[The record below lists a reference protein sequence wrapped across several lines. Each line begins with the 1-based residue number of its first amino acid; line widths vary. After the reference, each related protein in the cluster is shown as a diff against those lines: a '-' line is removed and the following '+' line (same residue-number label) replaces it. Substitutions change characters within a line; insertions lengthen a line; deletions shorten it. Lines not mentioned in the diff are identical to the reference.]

1 MMHLQIPPR
10 IVFSSDVVLQAI
22 MHRSAKVRLSIEY
35 SDSLT
40 SASLI
45 MGFEQRGFVFPVSR
59 TSELRVRQNEGDLR
73 RFFRPGSEGGA
84 SIAPP
89 SKDPSPESHGVSH
102 CALLPTLEFLLPAHW
117 TNSEPR

>member
-1 MMHLQIPPR
+1 MRLHIPPW
-10 IVFSSDVVLQAI
+10 IVVSSVVILQAI
-22 MHRSAKVRLSIEY
+22 VRRSVKVGSSIEY

-40 SASLI
+40 SASPI
-45 MGFEQRGFVFPVSR
+45 VGFEWCGFVFSVSR

-73 RFFRPGSEGGA
+73 RFIRPGLEGGA

-89 SKDPSPESHGVSH
+89 SKDPLPESHGLSH
-102 CALLPTLEFLLPAHW
+102 CALLITLKFLLPVHW